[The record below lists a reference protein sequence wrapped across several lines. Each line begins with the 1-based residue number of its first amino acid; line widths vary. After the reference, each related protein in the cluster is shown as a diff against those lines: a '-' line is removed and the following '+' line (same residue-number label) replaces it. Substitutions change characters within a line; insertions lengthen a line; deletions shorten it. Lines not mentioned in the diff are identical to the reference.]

1 MSEINEPVVP
11 SEENNQGDQ
20 TTQVQV
26 KNKHNKGSRKKFVI
40 GGFLVL
46 FIIAGVIGVGFAK
59 NRADK
64 FRDHGPRGFMIGRI
78 VKDLDLSEQQKKE
91 VEAIKEEIRV
101 KMQEKR
107 KNRQDNMSQYEDMFR
122 SSTFDKQKA
131 LELTGKRD
139 AEREEMKNFMIEQT
153 AKVHAILTPDQ
164 RNKAADKMKEMR
176 ERKGRHKDGRKHDDG
191 SQKK

>member
-11 SEENNQGDQ
+11 SEENNQSGQ
-20 TTQVQV
+20 TTPNNVS
-26 KNKHNKGSRKKFVI
+26 KHRKGSRKKFVI

-59 NRADK
+59 NKADK
-64 FRDHGPRGFMIGRI
+64 FRDHGPRGFIIGRI

-91 VEAIKEEIRV
+91 VEAIKEEIKV

-122 SSTFDKQKA
+122 GSTFDKQKA
-131 LELTGKRD
+131 LELAGKRD
-139 AEREEMKNFMIEQT
+139 ADKEEMKNFMIEQT

-176 ERKGRHKDGRKHDDG
+176 ERKGRNKGKHDDG